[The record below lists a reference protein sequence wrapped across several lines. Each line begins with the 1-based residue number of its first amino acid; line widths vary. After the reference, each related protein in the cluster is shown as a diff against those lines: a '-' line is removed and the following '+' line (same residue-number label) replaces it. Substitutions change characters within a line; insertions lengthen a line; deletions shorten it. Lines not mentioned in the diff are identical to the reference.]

1 MGTDRCLGRERCVNW
16 TMWDKASQK
25 LGVLLGA
32 TELGIASRNLHYGNS
47 SCQDDE
53 MSQHVSPEMTAEQ
66 TGALFTIEGGDDAQ
80 STFKSNE
87 TQIETHVGC
96 CIANRRRIKWR
107 RRKGHEQSAGSVTY
121 CRYDCT
127 HSAGLAASGPSRL
140 SPRASDTE
148 QHEARSRSRAHYHD
162 SPKPKPNRPQFAKV
176 QLLQSEALRKGQK
189 SLLEERNLPA
199 PRDVPC
205 SAKLALPQR
214 RRGRC
219 ASIYHQ
225 HHGLFILPHAILRRL
240 GRGITASVDTDATS
254 ITACASLR
262 PLLDPAI
269 ASCHVSIRSRNRAR
283 TGNAWN
289 GLEVS
294 MRIGSWTHDDAQ
306 GVFSVCCSVRQ
317 RRLCNCSIS
326 IPSWMRR

>member
-1 MGTDRCLGRERCVNW
+1 
-16 TMWDKASQK
+16 
-25 LGVLLGA
+25 
-32 TELGIASRNLHYGNS
+32 
-47 SCQDDE
+47 

-66 TGALFTIEGGDDAQ
+66 TCALFTIEGGDDAQ
-80 STFKSNE
+80 STLESNE

-148 QHEARSRSRAHYHD
+148 QHEEGPALVLTITTVRE
-162 SPKPKPNRPQFAKV
+162 PKPNRPQFAKV
-176 QLLQSEALRKGQK
+176 QLLQSEALRKAQK
-189 SLLEERNLPA
+189 HMLEERNLHT
-199 PRDVPC
+199 PRDVPR
-205 SAKLALPQR
+205 SAKLALPPR

-254 ITACASLR
+254 ITACTSFR

-294 MRIGSWTHDDAQ
+294 MGIGSWTHDDAQ
-306 GVFSVCCSVRQ
+306 GVLPVCYSARQ

-326 IPSWMRR
+326 IISWMRGSRAEIRAL